1 MRSVES
7 CESLLAALSKLSA
20 LTRNFYLASGRH
32 PRVLGN
38 FPLCSR
44 AVTMDRKQTTAKNRN
59 KMKKCEKSH

>member
-20 LTRNFYLASGRH
+20 LTRNIYLVRGRH

-38 FPLCSR
+38 FPLCPR
-44 AVTMDRKQTTAKNRN
+44 AVTMDRKKKRPKKKQNE
-59 KMKKCEKSH
+59 KM